1 MKNPDDH
8 NDPLY
13 IQQLLGELYIRTQHT
28 PSTVILSVLLLLIV
42 MAYPLFSWLDYS
54 IVSMS
59 ELLWNSAVSATPSRL
74 IAAIESTLLPARTE
88 QDMSDARRSDTKT
101 HAQKSDVMRRVLGLN
116 NNSIFSKFQQA
127 KSLPAVGTILRSKLN
142 DKPPGLG
149 NWDNSCY
156 QNSVIQ
162 GLASLPSFAAFLDSA
177 SSHHPSTSTKAA
189 LKDIVEKLKDPA
201 NLGGMFWTPAPLKS
215 MSSWQQQDAQEYF
228 SKLMDEVEKETI
240 QIKASKVG
248 HAGLAALQILPS
260 GQAKASA
267 VGLNKSPKPET
278 QLPKETQA
286 LRRLPD
292 EVQSIMAR
300 NPLEGLLA
308 QRVGC
313 LKCGF
318 VEGLSLIPFN
328 CLTLPLGKQWLYD
341 IRSCLDE
348 YTTLEPI
355 NGVNCARCTLLQTK
369 IQLEKLQAQ
378 FLDDTGE
385 GLQSSAPMVSE
396 VLRDSVKERL
406 SAVTEALDSED
417 FADNTILKKC
427 QISPKARVSSTKTRQ
442 AVIARAPE
450 SLAIHI
456 NRSVFN
462 EMTGVLSKNYAD
474 VRFPLRF
481 SLAPWCLG
489 GQLGSQDDTME
500 HWNTDPAESMLAE
513 DIGVEE
519 DEHTGPRG
527 YELRAAL
534 THYGRH
540 ENGHYICYR
549 QHQPSAD
556 GKSKNLERHEES
568 VWWRFSD
575 EDVSSVSE
583 EDVLARGDVFMLFY
597 ERVASPSSPAP
608 TEPAIIKQQ
617 PIAELTTVN
626 ITSVP
631 TEEIKPDIDVNKPLT
646 ARVIEDEVEAQD
658 DDRSSCDM
666 GLFLES
672 LSDHDIHGPETDA
685 KSILEPSTGTE
696 EYNGQLHDVPS
707 EAPPTTPAPLHNR
720 LESDLS
726 DLPSL
731 NDTVL
736 PPPSTETGITTPPP
750 ASSSHNTHPSLS
762 PAPLQ
767 NPATAETRNI
777 AHSMRT
783 ATPRSGRGSMSQ
795 GKKMGQVSRV
805 ISSH

>member
-1 MKNPDDH
+1 MKPTADQNGPL
-8 NDPLY
+8 PLY
-13 IQQLLGELYIRTQHT
+13 IQHLLEELHSRTQHT
-28 PSTVILSVLLLLIV
+28 TSTTILSVLLLLIV
-42 MAYPLFSWLDYS
+42 MAYQLSSWLDYPILS
-54 IVSMS
+54 LS
-59 ELLWNSAVSATPSRL
+59 ELIWNSVISATPSRL
-74 IAAIESTLLPARTE
+74 ISVMESTLLPASTE
-88 QDMSDARRSDTKT
+88 QDLPDAGISDTKT
-101 HAQKSDVMRRVLGLN
+101 HAQKSDIMRRVLGLN
-116 NNSIFSKFQQA
+116 GNSIFSKFQQA
-127 KSLPAVGTILRSKLN
+127 KSLPAVGTMLRSNKN

-162 GLASLPSFAAFLDSA
+162 GLASLPSFAVFLASA
-177 SSHHPSTSTKAA
+177 SSDHSATSTKTS
-189 LKDIVEKLKDPA
+189 LKDIVEKLKNPA

-240 QIKASKVG
+240 LIKASKVG
-248 HAGLAALQILPS
+248 HVGLAALQIPPS
-260 GQAKASA
+260 DQAKPSA
-267 VGLNKSPKPET
+267 VGLTRSPEPEI
-278 QLPKETQA
+278 QRSKETQA

-328 CLTLPLGKQWLYD
+328 CLTLPLGKHWLYD

-355 NGVNCARCTLLQTK
+355 NGVDCARCTLLQTK
-369 IQLEKLQAQ
+369 IRLEKLQAQ
-378 FLDDTGE
+378 FLDDTGKE
-385 GLQSSAPMVSE
+385 LQSSAPMVSE
-396 VLRDSVKERL
+396 VLRGSVKERL
-406 SAVTEALDSED
+406 SAVTEALDGED
-417 FADNTILKKC
+417 FTDNTILKKC

-489 GQLGSQDDTME
+489 GQTGIQNDIVE

-513 DIGVEE
+513 DISAEE
-519 DEHTGPRG
+519 DECTGPQS

-549 QHQPSAD
+549 RHQQHAD
-556 GKSKNLERHEES
+556 GKSNSLEHHEGS
-568 VWWRFSD
+568 SWWRFSD

-583 EDVLARGDVFMLFY
+583 EDVLAQGDVFMLFY
-597 ERVASPSSPAP
+597 ERVASPSSPMP

-617 PIAELTTVN
+617 PISELTTVKMN
-626 ITSVP
+626 SVP
-631 TEEIKPDIDVNKPLT
+631 TEDIRPNIDDKERLT

-658 DDRSSCDM
+658 EDRSNCDM
-666 GLFLES
+666 GHFLKS
-672 LSDHDIHGPETDA
+672 LSDHDTHGAEIDA
-685 KSILEPSTGTE
+685 KSTLEISAGANE
-696 EYNGQLHDVPS
+696 ENGQPPNVHF
-707 EAPPTTPAPLHNR
+707 EAPPPAPAPSHNR
-720 LESDLS
+720 FESDIS
-726 DLPSL
+726 DNSLP
-731 NDTVL
+731 N
-736 PPPSTETGITTPPP
+736 ETGITTPPHP
-750 ASSSHNTHPSLS
+750 TSFPHNTHPSLF
-762 PAPLQ
+762 PAPSQ
-767 NPATAETRNI
+767 TPSTSETRNV

-783 ATPRSGRGSMSQ
+783 ATPRSGRGSVSQ